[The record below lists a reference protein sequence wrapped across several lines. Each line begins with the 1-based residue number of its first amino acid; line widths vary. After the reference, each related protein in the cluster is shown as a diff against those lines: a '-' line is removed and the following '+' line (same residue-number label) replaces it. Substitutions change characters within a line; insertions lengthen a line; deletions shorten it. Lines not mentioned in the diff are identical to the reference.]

1 MIKTAPTNTIPVMA
15 IINTPMN
22 GSMEKAISTPMTHI
36 MGTGKIIWML
46 QTKACCTMFTSLRVR
61 VIMEPVPN
69 CSKS

>member
-1 MIKTAPTNTIPVMA
+1 MA